1 MNEINIFEYATRNRL
16 RCPYK
21 GMATTEDLWQLGK
34 EQLDSIFKVLNSR
47 LKTTKEESLLG
58 EKTNADMDLE
68 LQIAIVKYIFTIKQ
82 LETTKK
88 LLEAEKYTK
97 KQKIYELISEKQ
109 DESLKS
115 KSIDELLKM
124 VENL

>member
-16 RCPYK
+16 RFPYK

>member
-16 RCPYK
+16 RFPYK

-68 LQIAIVKYIFTIKQ
+68 IQIAIVKYIFTIKQ

>member
-16 RCPYK
+16 RFPYK

-58 EKTNADMDLE
+58 EKTNADVDLE
-68 LQIAIVKYIFTIKQ
+68 IQIAIVKYIFTIKQ

-88 LLEAEKYTK
+88 LLEAEQRMK

-115 KSIDELLKM
+115 KSVDELLKM